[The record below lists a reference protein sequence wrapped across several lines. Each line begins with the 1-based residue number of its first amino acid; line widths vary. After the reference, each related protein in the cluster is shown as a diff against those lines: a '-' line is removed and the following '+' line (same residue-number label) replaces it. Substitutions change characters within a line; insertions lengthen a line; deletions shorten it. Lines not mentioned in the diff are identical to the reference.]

1 MKWEKQEISPELVKN
16 ISSKY
21 GCDLLA
27 ASILV
32 RRGIVSGPEIKF
44 FQEDDPRHLVN
55 PFELPG
61 MEDAVER
68 ILAAKDEGEKILVS
82 GDRDVDG
89 ITGTALLAD
98 FLVSLG
104 MDVTTRLPSGDEP
117 YGLSLAAVED
127 FAAAYGTLIITVDCG
142 ISNIEEIK
150 RAAELG
156 VDVIITDHHNPQE
169 ELPAAL
175 AIVNPKLVGQSP
187 QQSPRHFRDLAG
199 CAVAYKLVSAL
210 RFALKSELYGQPV
223 CLLNTRPLNDA
234 WVIEI
239 AKLRNLS
246 VIDSL
251 TETVMPGM
259 VRIAETR
266 LPAFLEGQQIF
277 AWDAALQKKTLAKL
291 FGNGVEIYMQDIA
304 AEIGK
309 EIPSTAG
316 KSLVRIRELS
326 RDARYE
332 EESGEL
338 DVFVNLF
345 SIFVRQRE
353 KLFTAAD
360 SQDLQLACLGT
371 LADIMPLKNENRIIV
386 KHGLQSLIEKPRP
399 GISDLL
405 FKLELSGRRFGAT
418 EISWVLCPA
427 INAAGRMGSPKIAL
441 DLLTESDAAKRDKLA
456 SELIGL
462 NERRKKLGEEIW
474 TVVEPEAAGNM
485 SAYADK
491 LAIAYSTSIPR
502 GVTGIMANRLLG
514 RFKVPS
520 MVAAIGTARNGDA
533 RNGDARAG
541 DANAEG
547 AGAVITASLR
557 SVRGFDL
564 RLLLEPCTDLFYDW
578 GGHDFAA
585 GLSMAEENWPV
596 FLERLKTAA
605 PGIALPA
612 GEDEETLAV
621 DAELPLSYLNHDIL
635 TLLDRFE
642 PYGEGNDPLTFMA
655 KNLSV
660 TDISLMGKPEAK
672 HVKLTLDTGQFK
684 WPAVYWQ
691 AAEKVKR
698 DFDLGDKIDL
708 VFRITRNWFKG
719 AETPQ
724 FVVSDLKR
732 SAK

>member
-1 MKWEKQEISPELVKN
+1 MKWEKQEVSPELVKS

-21 GCDLLA
+21 GCDLLT
-27 ASILV
+27 ASILI
-32 RRGIVSGPEIKF
+32 RRGIVSGQEIRF
-44 FQEDDPRHLVN
+44 FQEDDPRHLSN

-68 ILAAKDEGEKILVS
+68 ILAAKDEEEKILIS
-82 GDRDVDG
+82 GDRDADG
-89 ITGTALLAD
+89 ITGTALVAD
-98 FLVSLG
+98 FLASLE

-117 YGLSLAAVED
+117 YGLSLEAVEE

-156 VDVIITDHHNPQE
+156 VDVIVTDHHNPQE

-175 AIVNPKLVGQSP
+175 AIVNPKLAG
-187 QQSPRHFRDLAG
+187 QSPRHFRDLAG

-210 RFALKSELYGQPV
+210 RFALKSELYGQPI

-239 AKLRNLS
+239 ARMRNLS

-251 TETVMPGM
+251 TETVMPGA
-259 VRIAETR
+259 VAIGDTR
-266 LPAFLEGQQIF
+266 LPAFLQGQQIL
-277 AWDAALQKKTLAKL
+277 AWDAALQKKTLAKI
-291 FGNGVEIYMQDIA
+291 FGKGVEIYMRDIA

-316 KSLVRIRELS
+316 KTLVRLRELS
-326 RDARYE
+326 RDARYQDTE
-332 EESGEL
+332 TSEL

-345 SIFVRQRE
+345 CSFARQRE
-353 KLFTAAD
+353 KLFTPAD
-360 SQDLQLACLGT
+360 SQDLQLACIGT
-371 LADIMPLKNENRIIV
+371 LADIMPLRNENRIIV
-386 KHGLQSLIEKPRP
+386 KQGIQSIMEKPRA
-399 GISDLL
+399 GLSDLL

-418 EISWVLCPA
+418 EVSWVLCPA
-427 INAAGRMGSPKIAL
+427 INAAGRMGSPQIAL
-441 DLLTESDAAKRDKLA
+441 DLLTEKDAIKRDKLA
-456 SELIGL
+456 TELIEL
-462 NERRKKLGEEIW
+462 NEQRKKIGEEIW
-474 TVVEPEAAGNM
+474 TVVEPLAEDNM
-485 SAYADK
+485 GAYADK
-491 LAIAYSTSIPR
+491 LAIAYGPNIPR

-520 MVAAIGTARNGDA
+520 MVASFG
-533 RNGDARAG
+533 
-541 DANAEG
+541 EK
-547 AGAVITASLR
+547 VITASLR
-557 SVRGFDL
+557 SVKGYDL
-564 RLLLEPCTDLFYDW
+564 RLLLEPCADLFFDW

-585 GLSMAEENWPV
+585 GLSISEEKWPS
-596 FLERLKTAA
+596 FLERLKAAA
-605 PGIALPA
+605 PEIKLPD
-612 GEDEETLAV
+612 GEDEETLIV

-635 TLLDRFE
+635 TLLDKFE
-642 PYGEGNDPLTFMA
+642 PYGEGNDQLTFMA

-660 TDISLMGKPEAK
+660 TDINLIGKPEAK
-672 HVKLTLDTGQFK
+672 HVKLTLDTGKHK

-691 AAEKVKR
+691 AADKVKR

-708 VFRITRNWFKG
+708 VFHINRNWFKG
-719 AETPQ
+719 TETPQ

-732 SAK
+732 SVK